1 MRVGRVVKAERQA
14 IERAIKVHA
23 CVCRVLKAERQAIER
38 AIKVYA
44 CGQGLEGGAPGDR
57 TSD

>member
-1 MRVGRVVKAERQA
+1 MGVGRVVKAERQA
-14 IERAIKVHA
+14 IERAIKV
-23 CVCRVLKAERQAIER
+23 
-38 AIKVYA
+38 YS